1 MKAQSNAILVTPG
14 REGRV
19 SRPAASLPPDQ
30 VGLEIRDLRKSR
42 RITIKQLSE
51 VTGLSIGHLS
61 EIERGLASPSVKA
74 LHDIAAALG
83 VNISWFFHN
92 ADAVDQVERD
102 VVVRSSNRRTLNFSS
117 GITDELL
124 SANLRGSLEL
134 LLSRFEPGS
143 SSGAEP
149 YTHTGEE
156 AGIVMQGVLELWVS
170 DRKFVL
176 KDGDSFSFASTLPHR
191 YSNPGE
197 VETVVIWAI
206 TPPSY

>member
-1 MKAQSNAILVTPG
+1 MKIQANAVLVTPG
-14 REGRV
+14 REGRALP
-19 SRPAASLPPDQ
+19 SASMPPDQ
-30 VGLEIRDLRKSR
+30 VGMEIRDLRKSR

-51 VTGLSIGHLS
+51 VTELSIGYLS
-61 EIERGLASPSVKA
+61 EIERGLASPSIKA

-92 ADAVDQVERD
+92 ADAVDLSERD
-102 VVVRSSNRRTLNFSS
+102 VVVRSGNRRTLSFSS

-124 SANLRGSLEL
+124 SPNLRGNLEL

-149 YTHTGEE
+149 YTHSGEE
-156 AGIVMQGVLELWVS
+156 AGIVMQGVLELWVG

-197 VETVVIWAI
+197 VETIVIWAI